1 MMHNQ
6 DWLKR
11 VALTAGGATFLAG
24 AFYAGVAYAADPR
37 LDQANDNIVKAIALL
52 QAAENPNGSFGGH
65 RRKAIANLKQ
75 AQAEIQKAKQFA
87 DNPKNKG
94 NKGDKD

>member
-1 MMHNQ
+1 MHKHL
-6 DWLKR
+6 WFKR
-11 VALTAGGATFLAG
+11 ALITAAVGTFSAG

-52 QAAENPNGSFGGH
+52 EAAQNPNGSFGGH
-65 RRKAIANLKQ
+65 RRKAVQNLKQ
-75 AQAEIQKAKQFA
+75 AQSEIQKAKQFA

-94 NKGDKD
+94 KGDKDKD

>member
-1 MMHNQ
+1 MHNHL
-6 DWLKR
+6 WFKR
-11 VALTAGGATFLAG
+11 AALTAAGATFLAG

-52 QAAENPNGSFGGH
+52 EAAENPNGNFGGH
-65 RRKAIANLKQ
+65 RRKAIHNLKQ
-75 AQAEIQKAKQFA
+75 AQSEIEKAKRFA

-94 NKGDKD
+94 GKGRD